1 MSESD
6 ILWKSDMARNNDKA
20 GRGFG
25 EDAAAPFDAGRP
37 RLSMRLTMGGDGR
50 LLIPAELRDA
60 VGIERGAVVI
70 AEVEDGRL
78 VLESYDA
85 RIDRLQARLAKYKRP
100 GESVVDEFIAEKRA
114 EAARE

>member
-1 MSESD
+1 
-6 ILWKSDMARNNDKA
+6 
-20 GRGFG
+20 
-25 EDAAAPFDAGRP
+25 
-37 RLSMRLTMGGDGR
+37 
-50 LLIPAELRDA
+50 LIPADLRDA
-60 VGIERGAVVI
+60 SGIHRGAVVI